1 VLLLPIYSVVEI
13 DFGPDGSGAIFLHKD
28 KGCRHGYLI
37 DGKPA
42 VIPLDSVGL
51 ML

>member
-1 VLLLPIYSVVEI
+1 MLRLPIYYVVEI
-13 DFGPDGSGAIFLHKD
+13 DFEPDRPGAIFLHKE
-28 KGCRHGYLI
+28 KGCRRDYLI

-42 VIPLDSVGL
+42 VIQLDSVGL